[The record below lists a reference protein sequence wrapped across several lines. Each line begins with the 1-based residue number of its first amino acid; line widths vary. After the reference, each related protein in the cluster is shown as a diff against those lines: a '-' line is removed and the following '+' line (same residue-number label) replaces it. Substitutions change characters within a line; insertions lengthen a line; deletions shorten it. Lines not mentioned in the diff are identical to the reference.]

1 MPFQMREGS
10 RIENPREYAVQT
22 VEDLRDLLQAGG
34 HAQRDPHRDNFYQ
47 LEDNKNAYYIY
58 VSPITGNV
66 ILLAKWSRQPEGCY
80 ADAGSLV
87 A

>member
-1 MPFQMREGS
+1 MLLQVKEGS
-10 RIENPREYAVQT
+10 RIENPREYAGQA
-22 VEDLRDLLQAGG
+22 VEDLRELLQVGG
-34 HAQRDPHRDNFYQ
+34 QAQPDPHRDNFYQ

-58 VSPITGNV
+58 VSPINGNV

-80 ADAGSLV
+80 ASAGGLV